1 MLLGLYRLQR
11 TVVTRSGVW
20 VRSDIRAR
28 ILTWDQIAAVHDPGR
43 WAVTDT
49 LTLTTTTGEQ
59 VATHIPRDRHAALE
73 SYATAHRGRT
83 SLEPG
88 QSGEE
93 GA

>member
-1 MLLGLYRLQR
+1 M
-11 TVVTRSGVW
+11 
-20 VRSDIRAR
+20 
-28 ILTWDQIAAVHDPGR
+28 
-43 WAVTDT
+43 TDT